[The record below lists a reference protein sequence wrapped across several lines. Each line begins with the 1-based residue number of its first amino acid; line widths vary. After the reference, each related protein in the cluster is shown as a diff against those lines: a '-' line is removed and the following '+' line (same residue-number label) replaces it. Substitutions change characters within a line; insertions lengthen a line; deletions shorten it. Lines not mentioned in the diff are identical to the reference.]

1 MRMAVVGPC
10 SERYCMKVDVDL
22 TRKRTRTHLQSNS
35 TVSQPREHNV
45 TCREFESW
53 QGCES
58 RGGSGN
64 DCEQLLV
71 LNQPHTRNLKM
82 STINPPTTSLTTVL
96 LEVIPR
102 HHHMLP
108 HNVFQHAR
116 AVGTVRRHVDTG
128 FNCSNVAGTHVKHAD
143 GRRAAGFETESRFR
157 QERRTDSVDVPEKRG
172 DGLKGLANIE
182 WWEI

>member
-22 TRKRTRTHLQSNS
+22 TRKRTRTHARTHLQSNS

-64 DCEQLLV
+64 DYEQLLV
-71 LNQPHTRNLKM
+71 LNQPQTRNLKM
-82 STINPPTTSLTTVL
+82 PTINPPTPSLTTVL

-128 FNCSNVAGTHVKHAD
+128 FNCSNVAGSKP
-143 GRRAAGFETESRFR
+143 GLGFNIFEGGCNFFPPQTRF
-157 QERRTDSVDVPEKRG
+157 QNSNQKNWG
-172 DGLKGLANIE
+172 ACLSG
-182 WWEI
+182 